1 MQKYIGDWNA
11 RKSSRLLYD
20 QLCSLY
26 TDVLKVD
33 PLPADAEETWAK
45 WETILSAL
53 DKGTTENIMKI
64 QSTSDKSVVSD
75 FKSVNCTEVVCGG
88 K

>member
-1 MQKYIGDWNA
+1 MTETLGKVAVYFTT
-11 RKSSRLLYD
+11 SSAP
-20 QLCSLY
+20 Y

-64 QSTSDKSVVSD
+64 PSTSDKSVVSD
-75 FKSVNCTEVVCGG
+75 FKSVNCTVVVCGG